1 MAKGYGMKGKGKDC
15 KPRMKNKQKAAFL
28 QTKRPAF
35 MKPKMN
41 KKPKKS

>member
-15 KPRMKNKQKAAFL
+15 KPRMRNKQKAAFL
-28 QTKRPAF
+28 QTKKPAS
-35 MKPKMN
+35 KKN